1 LTKYFPVVIEQETNG
16 TFSAWV
22 AGLPGVYA
30 AAEDRATA
38 KRAIR
43 EALEA
48 HLGAL
53 EKLGKSATP
62 KADLL
67 VLRSGVGKTLSFT
80 GIGALMGH
88 RKSIAKAKAARLN
101 GLRGGRPRR
110 ALVGAR

>member
-30 AAEDRATA
+30 AADDRATA

-48 HLGAL
+48 HLEAL
-53 EKLGKSATP
+53 EELGKSPTP

-67 VLRSGVGKTLSFT
+67 VLRSGVGKTLRFT
-80 GIGALMGH
+80 GISALMGH
-88 RKSIAKAKAARLN
+88 RTSPAKAKAARLN

-110 ALVGAR
+110 VLVGAR